1 MLEKYRQLSERLKI
15 SIEQVFCRDIVQK
28 GGTSLVTFKGTLAT
42 SIKKVS
48 PHHMDMMVWFFD
60 YKTGKYWR
68 FTVESVRVSKYGST
82 SGIFKV
88 DMDGKILGMYPRE
101 GAIITSEE
109 ALGRQGRHVEQST
122 V

>member
-28 GGTSLVTFKGTLAT
+28 GVTSLVTFKGTLAT

-82 SGIFKV
+82 SG
-88 DMDGKILGMYPRE
+88 MYPRE